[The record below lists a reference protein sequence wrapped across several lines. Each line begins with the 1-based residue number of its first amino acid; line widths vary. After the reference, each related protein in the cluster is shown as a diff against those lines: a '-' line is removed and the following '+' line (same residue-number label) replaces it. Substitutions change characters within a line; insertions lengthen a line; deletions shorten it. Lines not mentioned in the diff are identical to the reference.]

1 LAFTTIAIF
10 ISSLGLFGLA
20 TFMAEQRTKEIG
32 IRKVMGAS
40 VQHLVLL
47 ISSDF
52 SKLLVIA
59 FGLALPVAIYLSN
72 FWLKSYVYRIDFTWE
87 FPLISACILLIT
99 AIVSVGYQAMKAAVS
114 NPVESLRSE

>member
-1 LAFTTIAIF
+1 
-10 ISSLGLFGLA
+10 
-20 TFMAEQRTKEIG
+20 MAEQRTKEIG

-47 ISSDF
+47 IFSDF